1 MVAWDFPRGIVSVA
15 LLVDFAM
22 ARGIAA
28 ESVLAGTGI
37 DVRTTRDPLAQ
48 VEAHQELAV
57 VRNLIHCDDEDPA
70 TLGSEAGR
78 LYHATSY
85 GIFGYAVTSSRTVG
99 DAIEFALRYVELTY
113 VFCVPEL
120 RVEGDTAHLYW
131 RAETV
136 PSDVRSFLLARD
148 VAATFTL
155 MDELLGMRPEYDG
168 ERHRVSFARHL
179 LDLPMPQANEHTA
192 ALCERQ
198 CRELLARRRERS
210 GVARQVRDR
219 LLAAD
224 GLRAGMEHVAAD
236 LGMNVRTLRRRLA
249 EEGTS
254 YRALVDEV
262 REAFAEELLAT
273 RALSVEQVA
282 YRLGY
287 GEASSFIRAFRRWK
301 RTSPRRYLTH

>member
-1 MVAWDFPRGIVSVA
+1 MVGWDFPRGIASVA
-15 LLVDFAM
+15 LLVDFA
-22 ARGIAA
+22 ARRGIAA
-28 ESVLAGTGI
+28 DTVLAGTGI

-57 VRNLIHCDDEDPA
+57 VRNLIRRDGGDPA
-70 TLGSEAGR
+70 ELGDAAGR

-85 GIFGYAVTSSRTVG
+85 GIFGYAVTSSRTVR
-99 DAIEFALRYVELTY
+99 DAVEFALRYVELTY

-120 RVEGDTAHLYW
+120 RVRADSAQLYW
-131 RAETV
+131 HAESV
-136 PSDVRSFLLARD
+136 PSDVRPFLLARD

-155 MDELLGMRPEYDG
+155 MEELLGVRPEFDR
-168 ERHRVSFARHL
+168 ERDRLSFPLHL
-179 LDLPMPQANEHTA
+179 LDQPMPQANEHTA

-198 CRELLARRRERS
+198 CRELLARRRQRF
-210 GVARQVRDR
+210 GVARRVRDR

-224 GLRAGMEHVAAD
+224 GLRVGMEQVAGA

-249 EEGTS
+249 DEGTS

-262 REAFAEELLAT
+262 REAFAEELLGT
-273 RALSVEQVA
+273 GALSVEQVA

-287 GEASSFIRAFRRWK
+287 GEASSFIRAFTRWK
-301 RTSPRRYLTH
+301 GTSPRRYRTG